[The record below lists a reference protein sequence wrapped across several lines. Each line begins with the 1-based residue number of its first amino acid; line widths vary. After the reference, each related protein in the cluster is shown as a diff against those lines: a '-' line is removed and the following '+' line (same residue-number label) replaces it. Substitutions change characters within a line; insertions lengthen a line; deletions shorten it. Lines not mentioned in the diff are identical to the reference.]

1 MQAKS
6 LLDKYKIKSI
16 ESKYV
21 SSIDEA
27 IEFAKNDAI
36 VLKVLSDK
44 ALHKTK
50 EHLVMLNLEGE
61 KEIREA
67 YTTLEKRGAQFAP
80 YKILAQKMSK
90 GGVEAILG
98 GTIDPQ
104 FGRAVLLG
112 LGGIYVEAFN
122 DTAIRLCPLSKYDAK
137 DMIDQLKSKSVITY
151 NGKATNMV
159 ATLLLRF
166 SKMFYE
172 HKEIKEIDLN
182 PVIIRENDYEA
193 VDLRIL
199 V

>member
-50 EHLVMLNLEGE
+50 EHLVMLNLESE
-61 KEIREA
+61 KKIKEA
-67 YTTLEKRGAQFAP
+67 YRTLEKRGAQFAP

-98 GTIDPQ
+98 GTIDSQ
-104 FGRAVLLG
+104 FGKAVLLG

>member
-50 EHLVMLNLEGE
+50 EHLVMLNLESE

-67 YTTLEKRGAQFAP
+67 YRTLEKRGAQFAP

-98 GTIDPQ
+98 GTIDSQ
-104 FGRAVLLG
+104 FGKAVLLG
-112 LGGIYVEAFN
+112 LGGVYVEAFN
-122 DTAIRLCPLSKYDAK
+122 DTAIRLCPLSKYDAM
-137 DMIDQLKSKSVITY
+137 DMIDQLK
-151 NGKATNMV
+151 
-159 ATLLLRF
+159 
-166 SKMFYE
+166 
-172 HKEIKEIDLN
+172 
-182 PVIIRENDYEA
+182 
-193 VDLRIL
+193 
-199 V
+199 